1 MQINKHLLA
10 EDLKPS
16 ETHKGLC
23 RLFTKPEKK
32 KWNER
37 KTSPNLWCQVSLVS

>member
-1 MQINKHLLA
+1 MQVNKHSLA

-16 ETHKGLC
+16 ETHKGLY

-32 KWNER
+32 SEMKE
-37 KTSPNLWCQVSLVS
+37 KQA

>member
-1 MQINKHLLA
+1 MQVNKHLLA

-16 ETHKGLC
+16 ETHKGLY

-32 KWNER
+32 VKWKKNR
-37 KTSPNLWCQVSLVS
+37 PNLWCQVSLVS